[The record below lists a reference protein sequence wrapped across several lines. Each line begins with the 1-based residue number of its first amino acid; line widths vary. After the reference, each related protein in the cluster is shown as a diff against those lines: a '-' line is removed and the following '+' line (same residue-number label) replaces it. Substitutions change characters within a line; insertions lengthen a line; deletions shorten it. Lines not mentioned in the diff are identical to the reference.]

1 MTRDEMEDRIIR
13 TAVHELIDDHGL
25 RLSVDLAGDDYELD
39 RSNDPDAVMA
49 AMAGAR
55 EMILIPI
62 KANHPVGWLH
72 FVRGHE
78 GDVGHEVMWDMTVG
92 LEPYLQETR
101 ALIQTYKEQA

>member
-1 MTRDEMEDRIIR
+1 MTREEMEDRIIR

-39 RSNDPDAVMA
+39 RSNDPEAVLA
-49 AMAGAR
+49 AMVGAP
-55 EMILIPI
+55 ETVLVAI
-62 KANHPVGWLH
+62 KANHPMGWLH

-78 GDVGHEVMWDMTVG
+78 GDIGHEVMWDMTVG